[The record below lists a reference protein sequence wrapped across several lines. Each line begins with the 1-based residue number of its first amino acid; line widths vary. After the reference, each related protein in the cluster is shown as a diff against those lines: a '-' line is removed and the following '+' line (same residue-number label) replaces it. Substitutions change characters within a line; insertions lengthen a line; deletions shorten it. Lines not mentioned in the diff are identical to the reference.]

1 MERESMFFTR
11 KRSRECFVL
20 RILAEESLNKNV
32 SHVTLSRI
40 AVTEMFHVKHFN
52 ETRFQILIVSRET
65 MNYETK

>member
-1 MERESMFFTR
+1 MFFTR

-32 SHVTLSRI
+32 SHETLSRI

-52 ETRFQILIVSRET
+52 ETRIQILIVSRET
-65 MNYETK
+65 MSYETK